1 MRRVLLITALFG
13 ALATS
18 ATALQTDPQLDA
30 GFHHMYELK
39 FDDARAEF
47 SAYQR
52 AHPDDPLG
60 EAAVAASFLFEE
72 LNSKGVLTSAFF
84 LDDKKLLGGVEGP
97 PDAKRSA
104 AFLEANQRARQMA
117 RARLKSNAR
126 DGAGLFVLTLT
137 DGMEADYDALIEKR
151 QFASLHMIR
160 AAESDATILLT
171 VEPNA
176 QDAYVA
182 LGAANYIIGCLPGY
196 KRAFLWFGGIHGD
209 RQRGMSQ
216 MQLAAEHGQ
225 YLQPFAKALLALAAL
240 REKQPQRARTLFEDL
255 HHEFPTNPVFT
266 HELAL
271 LQK

>member
-1 MRRVLLITALFG
+1 MKRVLLIAALF
-13 ALATS
+13 APLATS
-18 ATALQTDPQLDA
+18 ATALETDPQLDA

-39 FDDARAEF
+39 FDAARAEF

-60 EAAVAASFLFEE
+60 EAAMAASFLFEE

-97 PDAKRSA
+97 ADEKRNA
-104 AFLEANQRARQMA
+104 AFLGANQRARQMA
-117 RARLKSNAR
+117 TARLKSNSH

-137 DGMEADYDALIEKR
+137 EGMEADYDALIEKR

-160 AAESDATILLT
+160 SAESNAATLLA

-176 QDAYVA
+176 QDAYLA

-216 MQLAAEHGQ
+216 LQLAAEHGH
-225 YLQPFAKALLALAAL
+225 YLQPFAKVLLALAAL
-240 REKQPQRARTLFEDL
+240 REKQLQLARTLFEDL
-255 HHEFPTNPVFT
+255 HHEFPTNPVFAR
-266 HELAL
+266 ELAL